1 MTQTYTLE
9 QLEAMKRDGL
19 EVPADDD
26 DEDEDTGPGKP
37 LEPDAAAAP
46 VDYEKARKEL
56 RREAGRHEDALKR
69 IMGDDFAMFEE
80 CEMCD
85 TLGYHPIQERGP
97 QLEVDDTVEVCDR
110 CRGLGKLATGSLVP
124 EQASKPC
131 GKCQGSGWNAKL
143 TGQTTAAGVTP
154 LAEVAAPWVPDGWQ
168 AVRVE
173 QPSP

>member
-1 MTQTYTLE
+1 MTETYTLE

-19 EVPADDD
+19 EVPAADDD
-26 DEDEDTGPGKP
+26 DDEDTGPGKP
-37 LEPDAAAAP
+37 LEERAPAAE

-110 CRGLGKLATGSLVP
+110 CRGLGKLATGSLVL

-143 TGQTTAAGVTP
+143 TGAPATPSVTPAAGEP
-154 LAEVAAPWVPDGWQ
+154 APWVPDGWQ

-173 QPSP
+173 QPSA